1 MVVVAYWDWNAERGL
16 LVEVGAGVWFVPS
29 VLDADFAAWTD
40 EICDVEAAAGP
51 DGVANSPTVAKTV
64 DAHTKESAKERR
76 CLIGARRM
84 LPRQFA
90 IDLSI
95 VTTQS
100 FERKPLRKCFRLQYE
115 SQAYK
120 KEDAQPLKSAQN
132 LKNSSILRVS
142 RLRALIIWL
151 RVSEGDDGEVQA
163 SVAGG
168 WVNS

>member
-1 MVVVAYWDWNAERGL
+1 VCGL
-16 LVEVGAGVWFVPS
+16 FP
-29 VLDADFAAWTD
+29 
-40 EICDVEAAAGP
+40 P
-51 DGVANSPTVAKTV
+51 
-64 DAHTKESAKERR
+64 